1 MQAASPSR
9 KRIRSPATVTVTV
22 TASSSA
28 AATDD
33 ANENHKHSKRI
44 LEMASTMDEF
54 MSYPMMYQPRTEWL
68 SAETTNTTT
77 NPTTNLITNA
87 TINPTPSSS
96 STSGISDTCQ
106 FGSIFD
112 PPVLQCLKRNAFEA
126 ADHLIHAGASV
137 NACNAKR
144 LSPLILASQR
154 GLFQM
159 CLLLLEKG
167 ADVHHVTLQG
177 TTAVLQAA
185 HYGHLQLLTAL
196 LQAPENRKLMELANH
211 HQTTPLMR
219 AAQEGHGHICQWLL
233 QQGALV
239 NRKNHQSMTALMLAS
254 QRGHAHVVK
263 VLIDYGA
270 DVDARTE
277 HNSTALVLAV
287 KRSNTRVVKVL
298 VEHGAEIALQDSKGR
313 TPLYVA
319 QYRLQNRSLAN
330 LLVPERQVEL
340 IQIKARKKYVWQ
352 LVKTYTLLQQQDIQH
367 QQPAYQQQQ
376 QQQQPQPQ
384 DILQQ
389 HQQRAM
395 VRPGKENTLLA
406 QLMDQL
412 PLGIF
417 QKVVEYVP
425 FPCRWEERI
434 GMLTKR
440 SMVDTVA
447 AICGTCD
454 VLDEVLEQGG
464 FCTACDEVEIA
475 PPQHDGHCKT
485 WVSTLQYC
493 TV

>member
-1 MQAASPSR
+1 MQVASPSR
-9 KRIRSPATVTVTV
+9 KRIRSPVTV
-22 TASSSA
+22 TASSA
-28 AATDD
+28 AA
-33 ANENHKHSKRI
+33 ASSNENHKHSKRI

-54 MSYPMMYQPRTEWL
+54 MAYPMMYQPRTEWL
-68 SAETTNTTT
+68 SSETTTSTATTT
-77 NPTTNLITNA
+77 ATTTATPT
-87 TINPTPSSS
+87 SSS
-96 STSGISDTCQ
+96 SSSSDKSDTCQ
-106 FGSIFD
+106 FGSNFD

-126 ADHLIHAGASV
+126 ADRLIHAGASV
-137 NACNAKR
+137 NAFNAKR

-154 GLFQM
+154 GLFQL

-167 ADVHHVTLQG
+167 AHVHHVTLQG

-185 HYGHLQLLTAL
+185 HYGHLQVLTAL
-196 LQAPENRKLMELANH
+196 LQAPQNRKLMELANH

-254 QRGHAHVVK
+254 QRGHADVVK

-287 KRSNTRVVKVL
+287 KRSNTRVVHVL
-298 VEHGAEIALQDSKGR
+298 VEHGCELALLDSKGR

-319 QYRLQNRSLAN
+319 QYRLHNRSLAN

-340 IQIKARKKYVWQ
+340 IQAKARKQYVWQ
-352 LVKTYTLLQQQDIQH
+352 LVKTYTLLQQQD
-367 QQPAYQQQQ
+367 QQQDQ
-376 QQQQPQPQ
+376 Q
-384 DILQQ
+384 
-389 HQQRAM
+389 QQRAM
-395 VRPGKENTLLA
+395 VRPGKENTLSA
-406 QLMDQL
+406 QLINQL

-434 GMLTKR
+434 GILTKR
-440 SMVDTVA
+440 SVVDTVA

-454 VLDEVLEQGG
+454 VMDEVLEQGG

-475 PPQHDGHCKT
+475 PPPHDGDCKT
-485 WVSTLQYC
+485 WVSTVQHSI
-493 TV
+493 V